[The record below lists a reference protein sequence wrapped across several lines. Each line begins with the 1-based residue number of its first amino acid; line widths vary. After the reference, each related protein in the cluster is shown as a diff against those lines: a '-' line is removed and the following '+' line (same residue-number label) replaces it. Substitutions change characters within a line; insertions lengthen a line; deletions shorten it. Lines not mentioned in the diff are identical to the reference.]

1 MKKYSKFF
9 TLMVI
14 PHSSREKIRQIR
26 IPRWTFSLTLIAIVI
41 AFLSLFYFVNDYR
54 QLKEKLVY
62 LHQLERINQMQQGK
76 IASLAEQIK
85 KFNEKL
91 NELKQT
97 ENRLRALAGVGG
109 ESSTSEQLGKGGPE
123 EYVPLEKV
131 KGEGISSLQV
141 IEKIENNIA
150 FLQDRA
156 LTQKK
161 NFSKIE
167 EIVQEKKD
175 LFASTPNIF
184 PVQGW
189 ISSGYGWRID
199 PFTKKREFHPAI
211 DIVAPWGTSV
221 KAAAQGTV
229 VYAGWYDGYG
239 LRVQI
244 RDGYGYST
252 VYGHLSHIL
261 VKKGSYVRKGQII
274 GRVGSTGRSTGP
286 HLHFEVWHNGKSL
299 NPLNLMVEP
308 LG

>member
-1 MKKYSKFF
+1 MKKDSKFF
-9 TLMVI
+9 TLMMV
-14 PHSSREKIRQIR
+14 PHSSHEKVRQIR
-26 IPRWTFSLTLIAIVI
+26 IPRSAFSLTLIAIVI
-41 AFLSLFYFVNDYR
+41 ASFALFYFVNDYR

-62 LHQLERINQMQQGK
+62 LHQLKRINQMQQEK
-76 IASLAEQIK
+76 IASLAGQIK
-85 KFNEKL
+85 EFNKKL

-97 ENRLRALAGVGG
+97 ENRLRTLAGVGG

-123 EYVPLEKV
+123 EYIPLEKV
-131 KGEGISSLQV
+131 EGEGINSLG
-141 IEKIENNIA
+141 IIKKIENNIA
-150 FLQDRA
+150 FLQDKA
-156 LTQKK
+156 IIQKK

-167 EIVQEKKD
+167 KIVQEKKD

-189 ISSGYGWRID
+189 ISSGYGWRIN

-229 VYAGWYDGYG
+229 VRAGWYDSYG
-239 LRVQI
+239 LRIQI

-261 VKKGSYVRKGQII
+261 VKKGSWVRKGQII

-286 HLHFEVWHNGKSL
+286 HLHFEVWHNGKTL